1 MIMNGVRK
9 NVLTVLSALVFA
21 VLVMSCGDKKEAAG
35 TSPIG
40 GENKSVAFAL
50 ASKWTTLNPFEHET
64 QTNDA
69 VLSFIYENPFL
80 IHFDGTIAP
89 QLFDSY
95 EFAPDGLSFT
105 VRIGQGAAFHD
116 GKPVTADDVIFTS
129 KLATSVDQHNNRRF
143 IYASF
148 AGVDNSGLEESAG
161 SLKVEKVDNAVI
173 RYYLKTRVEPDSLIR
188 SWSQFFY
195 VLPSY
200 YFTGKAFKEIS
211 GSDFWLKPIGSGPAV
226 YDSEVSGERIQ
237 FKANKK
243 YHRGVPDW
251 DVFTVRVVQSTNLLA
266 GLISGD
272 IDIVGGANA
281 HSLPISDWE
290 LAKQQ
295 AGLITESE
303 PGYGLYFIP
312 INQTKEYITP
322 RIREA
327 FELAIDK
334 QGIIKTLLGGRG
346 EAAVTW
352 VPSYSPYYIEY
363 PAMEFDPVRA
373 RQILEEEGWD
383 FNRTL
388 KYIGLAGGNVL
399 GQQITT
405 LVQQYLQAVG
415 VKLDITEVDSG
426 TSAQMQAGGQAD
438 IGLMS
443 WNGSINPNLGYYKVE
458 DRYNYACIRDPAYG
472 DWMQAAANA
481 PTFDESMKY
490 YQKIYEKQ
498 IAERPYIWLFFTTE
512 YVGYNKKL
520 SNVDIRDFW
529 MLEYPIWEW
538 KVD

>member
-1 MIMNGVRK
+1 MNSVRK
-9 NVLTVLSALVFA
+9 RILTGMAVLIVLALSAMA
-21 VLVMSCGDKKEAAG
+21 
-35 TSPIG
+35 IG
-40 GENKSVAFAL
+40 CSGKGETRASSEGSLKSISFAL
-50 ASKWTTLNPFEHET
+50 TAKWTTLNPFEHET

-69 VLSFIYENPFL
+69 VLSLIYENPFL
-80 IHFDGTIAP
+80 IHFDGEISP

-105 VRIGQGAAFHD
+105 VRIGEKAAFHD

-129 KLATSVDQHNNRRF
+129 KLATSADQHNNRRF

-148 AGVDNSGLEESAG
+148 AGVDNSGLEVSPG
-161 SLKVEKVDNAVI
+161 SLGVEKVDDATV
-173 RYYLKTRVEPDSLIR
+173 RYYLKTKVEAQALIR
-188 SWSQFFY
+188 SWSTFFY

-200 YFTGKAFKEIS
+200 YFTGKAFREIS
-211 GSDFWLKPIGSGPAV
+211 GSDFWLKPVGSGPAV
-226 YDSEVSGERIQ
+226 FDNEVSGERIQ
-237 FKANKK
+237 FKANKN
-243 YHRGVPDW
+243 YHRGIPDW
-251 DVFTVRVVQSTNLLA
+251 DIFTVRMVQSANLLA

-272 IDIVGGANA
+272 IDIVAGANA

-290 LAKQQ
+290 MAGQQ
-295 AGLITESE
+295 SSLITESE

-322 RIREA
+322 RVREA
-327 FELAIDK
+327 FDLAIDK
-334 QGIIKTLLGGRG
+334 QGIINTLLSGAG

-352 VPSYSPYYIEY
+352 VPSYSPYYIKF
-363 PAMEFDPVRA
+363 PATEFNPGQAKR
-373 RQILEEEGWD
+373 ILEEEGWD

-405 LVQQYLQAVG
+405 LVQQYLEAVG

-458 DRYNYACIRDPAYG
+458 DRYNYACIRDPIYG
-472 DWMQAAANA
+472 DWMRAAGDA
-481 PTFDESMKY
+481 PSFEDSIKY
-490 YQKIYEKQ
+490 YRQIYEKQ
-498 IAERPYIWLFFTTE
+498 VAERPYIWLFFTTE
-512 YVGYNKKL
+512 YVAYNKKI
-520 SNVDIRDFW
+520 SNVDIKDFW

-538 KVD
+538 KVNQ